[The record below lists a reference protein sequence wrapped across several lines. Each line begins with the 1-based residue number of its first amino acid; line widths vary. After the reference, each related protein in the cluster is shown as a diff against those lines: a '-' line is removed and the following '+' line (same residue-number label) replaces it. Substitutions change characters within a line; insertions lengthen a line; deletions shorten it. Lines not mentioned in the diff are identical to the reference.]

1 MTASLARRL
10 ALRLHALSSRDQR
23 WALSQL
29 PEAFREEVPRLMA
42 ELESKG
48 VPADLAMAIA
58 ERGTAPWVSPEFG
71 ELREALEGLNP
82 AWAARMLAAAR
93 SPNAQAVIH
102 SLPGDR
108 AGAVQS
114 ELSAHPALPAGMEA
128 FLRSELS
135 AARARHKGSTA

>member
-1 MTASLARRL
+1 MSASLARRM

-29 PEAFREEVPRLMA
+29 PEAIRAEVARLVA
-42 ELESKG
+42 DLKAKG
-48 VPADLAMAIA
+48 VPADLAMAMA

-71 ELREALEGLNP
+71 ELRAAMEGLNP
-82 AWAARMLAAAR
+82 AWAARLLAAAR

-102 SLPGDR
+102 SLTADR

-114 ELSAHPALPAGMEA
+114 ELGAHPVLPAALEA
-128 FLRSELS
+128 FLQGELS
-135 AARARHKGSTA
+135 DARAPRKESAA